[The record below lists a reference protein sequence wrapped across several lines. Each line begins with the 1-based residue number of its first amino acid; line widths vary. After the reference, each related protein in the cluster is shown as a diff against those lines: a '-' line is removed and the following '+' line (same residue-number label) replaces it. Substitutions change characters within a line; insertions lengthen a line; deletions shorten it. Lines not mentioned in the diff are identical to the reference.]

1 MRSVRGTGLCPGVGS
16 PDASEILQLPSV
28 LSRAYSVLHLTLEN
42 AITAE
47 WEAQIRAS
55 GTGAEAPGSGLCVQ
69 GRRGGQ
75 KTPRA
80 RKSILSLCK
89 RRKTA

>member
-1 MRSVRGTGLCPGVGS
+1 MPLRFSN
-16 PDASEILQLPSV
+16 LP
-28 LSRAYSVLHLTLEN
+28 LYCQGHTRFYIRVLHLTLEN

-47 WEAQIRAS
+47 WEAQIRAG
-55 GTGAEAPGSGLCVQ
+55 GTGAEAPGSGQGCLALCVQ